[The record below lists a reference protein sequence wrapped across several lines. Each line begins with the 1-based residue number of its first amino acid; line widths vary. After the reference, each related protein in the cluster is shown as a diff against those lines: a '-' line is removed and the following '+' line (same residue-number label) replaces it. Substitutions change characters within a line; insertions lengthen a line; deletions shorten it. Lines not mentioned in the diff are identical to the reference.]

1 MFIIMPAVTRK
12 MTDLKD
18 EILSKIDKKFN
29 KLKLEFMSEL
39 KDQIKKEVSE
49 TIKTEIKKREELQST
64 VSLLQEQVK
73 SFQKQLSVLEW
84 KNKELQQY
92 SSFCLII
99 GVPYVENE
107 SLDDVLDK
115 VKSLITESGC
125 EIPDVVIDRAH
136 RIGRGYKDKTRNV
149 PCKSII
155 VRFSTFRHRT
165 LFYWNRNNLK
175 NAKVRLDLTK
185 KRYKIFTDAI
195 DFVKAYKNVDYVM
208 VDINCRLKVFF
219 KNGRS
224 SFFDNIS
231 DLKNLIVEENTE

>member
-1 MFIIMPAVTRK
+1 MPAVTRK
-12 MTDLKD
+12 MADLKD
-18 EILSKIDKKFN
+18 EILSKIDQKFN
-29 KLKLEFMSEL
+29 ELKLLSEL

-49 TIKTEIKKREELQST
+49 AIKTEIKKREELEST
-64 VSLLQEQVK
+64 VSLLQEHVK
-73 SFQKQLSVLEW
+73 NFQKQVSILEC
-84 KNKELQQY
+84 KNEELEQY
-92 SSFCLII
+92 GRRCCLRIE
-99 GVPYVENE
+99 GVPSVENE
-107 SLDDVLDK
+107 SSDDVLGK

-165 LFYWNRNNLK
+165 LFYRNRNKLK

-195 DFVKAYKNVDYVM
+195 DFVKAYKNVDYVII
-208 VDINCRLKVFF
+208 DINC
-219 KNGRS
+219 
-224 SFFDNIS
+224 
-231 DLKNLIVEENTE
+231 